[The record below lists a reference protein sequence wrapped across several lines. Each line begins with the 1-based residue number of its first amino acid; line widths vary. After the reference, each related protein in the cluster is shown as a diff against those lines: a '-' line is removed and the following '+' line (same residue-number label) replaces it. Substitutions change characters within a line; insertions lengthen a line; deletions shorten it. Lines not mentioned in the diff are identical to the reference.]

1 MLKDCSDAS
10 DSVVLHFA
18 RGYTFVMQIETVSD
32 TYHRITFSDGSQLF
46 LVGTA
51 HVSSNSVDQVKAV
64 IEEENPDTVCIEL
77 DAGRMQSKQSSW
89 QDQNIRK
96 VFKEKKGFLLLANTA
111 LASFQKRLGAQTGT
125 APGEELLGAARL
137 AKEKEIPLSLCDR
150 DIQTTFRRAWAKSS
164 LWNKCKLLATL
175 ISTAFSDEK
184 ISEEELE
191 DLKKQETLENMLNE
205 MAKELPSIKEVLID
219 ERDIYLAT
227 KMFTT
232 PGKKKVGVI
241 GAGHTK
247 GILSAL
253 EKLDRGETLK
263 SLDEL
268 NHIPE
273 SGNWGKILGFLIPA
287 LIIGLVIYGIAAN
300 GWTQGLTT
308 FLYWIAVNAG
318 CTLIATTI
326 SLAHPLNILACSVTA
341 PFFALNPVL
350 GVGMLGG
357 ILEATF
363 RKPKVKDFQ
372 DLNDDA
378 VTFKGWYRN
387 RILHCLLVFFFS
399 SIGSVIGTFV
409 AFPMLIARI

>member
-1 MLKDCSDAS
+1 
-10 DSVVLHFA
+10 
-18 RGYTFVMQIETVSD
+18 MQIEKISD

-51 HVSSNSVDQVKAV
+51 HVSSSSVDQVRAA
-64 IEEENPDTVCIEL
+64 IEEENPDTICIEL
-77 DAGRMQSKQSSW
+77 DSGRLQSKQSSW
-89 QDQNIRK
+89 QNQDIRK

-111 LASFQKRLGAQTGT
+111 LASFQKRLGAQTGIS
-125 APGEELLGAARL
+125 PGDELLGAVSL
-137 AKEKEIPLSLCDR
+137 AKEKGIPISLCDR
-150 DIQTTFRRAWAKSS
+150 DIQTTFRRAWAKSG

-184 ISEEELE
+184 ISEEDLE
-191 DLKKQETLENMLNE
+191 ELKKQETLENMLNE

-227 KMFTT
+227 KMFTA
-232 PGKKKVGVI
+232 PGRKKVGVI

-253 EKLDRGETLK
+253 EKLDSGEKLK
-263 SLDEL
+263 TTEEL
-268 NHIPE
+268 CEIPE
-273 SGNWGKILGFLIPA
+273 SGHLGTMLSFLIPLLIVA
-287 LIIGLVIYGIAAN
+287 LVVYGIVAN
-300 GWTQGLTT
+300 GWSQGITT

-318 CTLIATTI
+318 CTFIATAAA
-326 SLAHPLNILACSVTA
+326 LAHPLNILACSVTA

-378 VTFKGWYRN
+378 TVFRGWYRN

-399 SIGSVIGTFV
+399 SLGSVIGTFV
-409 AFPMLIARI
+409 AFPLLIARI

>member
-1 MLKDCSDAS
+1 
-10 DSVVLHFA
+10 
-18 RGYTFVMQIETVSD
+18 MQIEKISD

-51 HVSSNSVDQVKAV
+51 HVSSSSVDQVRAA
-64 IEEENPDTVCIEL
+64 IEEENPDTICIEL
-77 DAGRMQSKQSSW
+77 DSGRLQSKQSSW
-89 QDQNIRK
+89 QNQDIRK

-111 LASFQKRLGAQTGT
+111 LASFQKRLGAQTGIS
-125 APGEELLGAARL
+125 PGDELLGAVSL
-137 AKEKEIPLSLCDR
+137 AKEKGIPISLCDR
-150 DIQTTFRRAWAKSS
+150 DIQTTFRRAWAKSG

-184 ISEEELE
+184 ISEEDLE
-191 DLKKQETLENMLNE
+191 ELKKQETLENMLNE

-227 KMFTT
+227 KMFTA
-232 PGKKKVGVI
+232 PGRKKVGVI

-253 EKLDRGETLK
+253 EKLDSGEKLK
-263 SLDEL
+263 TTEEL
-268 NHIPE
+268 CEIPE
-273 SGNWGKILGFLIPA
+273 SGHLGTVLSFLIPLLIVA
-287 LIIGLVIYGIAAN
+287 LVVYGIVAN
-300 GWTQGLTT
+300 GWSQGITT

-318 CTLIATTI
+318 CTFIATAAA
-326 SLAHPLNILACSVTA
+326 LAHPLNILACSVTA

-378 VTFKGWYRN
+378 TVFRGWYRN

-399 SIGSVIGTFV
+399 SLGSVIGTFV
-409 AFPMLIARI
+409 AFPLLIARI

>member
-1 MLKDCSDAS
+1 
-10 DSVVLHFA
+10 
-18 RGYTFVMQIETVSD
+18 MQIEKISD

-51 HVSSNSVDQVKAV
+51 HVSSSSVDQVRAA
-64 IEEENPDTVCIEL
+64 IEEEDPDTICIEL
-77 DAGRMQSKQSSW
+77 DSGRLQSKQSSW
-89 QDQNIRK
+89 QNQDIRK

-111 LASFQKRLGAQTGT
+111 LASFQKRLGAQTGIS
-125 APGEELLGAARL
+125 PGDELLGAVSL
-137 AKEKEIPLSLCDR
+137 AKEKGIPISLCDR
-150 DIQTTFRRAWAKSS
+150 DIQTTFRRAWAKST

-184 ISEEELE
+184 ISEEDLE
-191 DLKKQETLENMLNE
+191 ELKKQETLENMLNE

-227 KMFTT
+227 KMFTA
-232 PGKKKVGVI
+232 PGRKKVGVI

-253 EKLDRGETLK
+253 EKLDSGEKLK
-263 SLDEL
+263 TTEEL
-268 NHIPE
+268 CEIPE
-273 SGNWGKILGFLIPA
+273 SGHLGTVLSFLIPLMIVA
-287 LIIGLVIYGIAAN
+287 LVVYGIVAN
-300 GWTQGLTT
+300 GWSQGITT

-318 CTLIATTI
+318 CTFIATAAA
-326 SLAHPLNILACSVTA
+326 LAHPLNILACSVTA

-378 VTFKGWYRN
+378 TVFRGWYRN

-399 SIGSVIGTFV
+399 SLGSVIGTFV
-409 AFPMLIARI
+409 AFPLLIARI